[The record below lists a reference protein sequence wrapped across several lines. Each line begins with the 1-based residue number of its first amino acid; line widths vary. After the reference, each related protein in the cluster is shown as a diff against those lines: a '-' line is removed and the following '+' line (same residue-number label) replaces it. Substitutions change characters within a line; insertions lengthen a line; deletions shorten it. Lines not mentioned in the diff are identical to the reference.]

1 MLQRDYVAGSNPAI
15 GTSQPD
21 SYKFLHEPIRKKA
34 DIAKVVCSTAQN
46 SHKAAKLVGLYIC
59 GTVGNSLPAAPQV
72 IRVIVRVI
80 LRPRGGM
87 ADAGNFKL
95 R

>member
-1 MLQRDYVAGSNPAI
+1 MQRDYVAGSNPAI

-34 DIAKVVCSTAQN
+34 DIAKVVCSAAQN
-46 SHKAAKLVGLYIC
+46 SHKAAKLVGLYIR

-80 LRPRGGM
+80 SRHRGGS
-87 ADAGNFKL
+87 AGAEII
-95 R
+95 RV